1 MILSIIAP
9 ALRCEW
15 KLVPWKE
22 ALISTV
28 VFVGMM
34 CSSSLWGTL
43 CDKYGQD
50 FEIFEKNI
58 Y

>member
-43 CDKYGQD
+43 CDKYG
-50 FEIFEKNI
+50 
-58 Y
+58 